1 MQHETKHIF
10 TKAKDISLSKEEK
23 ELLRARIDRFVAGH
37 PPKLG
42 ASIAGASPRQWFT
55 PWEMLSVVAAHA
67 RMPIAIALILVISGG
82 TALAAQ
88 GALPGDPLYAVKNLT
103 ETIESKV
110 AVGAKASAGVE
121 AKHALARLSEAETL
135 AAQGK
140 LDEKRTAQVK
150 ERLGADLA
158 AMNESVVALEAKG
171 DAEGAAR
178 VSGRFAEGL
187 GEHFDAFLTLSDEVA
202 DTISDAKPLIREVA
216 SSLRLRGKHTRAQ
229 ATEEVQTLSLMAP
242 SSLQETAHD
251 ASKRGERTG
260 AEVSAS
266 AEMEIALRKITD
278 VRAFLDGQAVSA
290 STEEILDKAYE
301 RLREAEGGV
310 SEGQEMLSQGDYVG
324 AYVFFKEAEF
334 AALEARLIYTLSTAA
349 QKHGRGSSEVEAKLK
364 IETEIE
370 VEEEETSGRGA
381 SLEEGADSDGGSVSD
396 DGTPENGKGSLPALP
411 DINVRL

>member
-23 ELLRARIDRFVAGH
+23 ELLRARINNFVAAH

-55 PWEMLSVVAAHA
+55 SWEMLSVVAAHA

-110 AVGAKASAGVE
+110 AVGSKASAEVE

-158 AMNESVVALEAKG
+158 AMNASVGELEAKG
-171 DAEGAAR
+171 DTEGAAR
-178 VSGRFAEGL
+178 VSGRLAEGL
-187 GEHFDAFLTLSDEVA
+187 GEHFDAFLTLSGEVA
-202 DTISDAKPLIREVA
+202 DTISAANPLIREVA

-229 ATEEVQTLSLMAP
+229 AGEVQALSLMAP
-242 SSLQETAHD
+242 SSLQEAEPDT
-251 ASKRGERTG
+251 SKRGERTG

-301 RLREAEGGV
+301 RLHEAEGGV
-310 SEGQEMLSQGDYVG
+310 SEGQEMLSEGDYVG

-334 AALEARLIYTLSTAA
+334 AALEARLIYTLSTSP
-349 QKHGRGSSEVEAKLK
+349 QKHGGGSSETEAKLK

-370 VEEEETSGRGA
+370 VEAEETSGRGA
-381 SLEEGADSDGGSVSD
+381 SLVESEGNGSGASD
-396 DGTPENGKGSLPALP
+396 DGTSDKGKGSLPALP

>member
-1 MQHETKHIF
+1 MPDHTEHIF

-23 ELLRARIDRFVAGH
+23 ELLRARINSFVAEH
-37 PPKLG
+37 PPKPG

-55 PWEMLSVVAAHA
+55 SWEVLSVVAAHA

-110 AVGAKASAGVE
+110 AVGAKASAEVE

-158 AMNESVVALEAKG
+158 AMNASVGELEAKG
-171 DAEGAAR
+171 DTEGAAR

-187 GEHFDAFLTLSDEVA
+187 GEHFDAFLTLSGEVA
-202 DTISDAKPLIREVA
+202 DTISDANPLIREVA

-229 ATEEVQTLSLMAP
+229 ATGEVQALSLMAP
-242 SSLQETAHD
+242 SSLQEAEPDT
-251 ASKRGERTG
+251 SKRGERTG

-301 RLREAEGGV
+301 RLHEAEGGV

-396 DGTPENGKGSLPALP
+396 DGTPENGKGSLPTLP
-411 DINVRL
+411 DIDVRL

>member
-23 ELLRARIDRFVAGH
+23 ELLRARINNFVAAH

-55 PWEMLSVVAAHA
+55 SWEMLSVVAAHA

-110 AVGAKASAGVE
+110 AVGAKASAEVE
-121 AKHALARLSEAETL
+121 VKHALARLSEAETL

-290 STEEILDKAYE
+290 SNEEILDKAYE
-301 RLREAEGGV
+301 RLHEAEGGV
-310 SEGQEMLSQGDYVG
+310 SEGQETLAEGDYVG

>member
-23 ELLRARIDRFVAGH
+23 ELLRARIDRFVAAH

-55 PWEMLSVVAAHA
+55 SWEMLSVVAAHA

-110 AVGAKASAGVE
+110 AVGAKASAEVE
-121 AKHALARLSEAETL
+121 VKHALARLSEAETL

-290 STEEILDKAYE
+290 SNEEILDKAYE
-301 RLREAEGGV
+301 RLHEAEGGV
-310 SEGQEMLSQGDYVG
+310 SEGQETLAEGDYVG